1 MTLAGLVITILSAI
15 VVFIVIGIFL
25 MVILYSEIKVASH
38 IQSRLGYMR
47 TGWHGTLQGLADM
60 VKLLLKEE
68 IIHPK
73 TDKLIF
79 LMAPYVVFVPA
90 FLAFIVVPFGPK
102 LIVQDLNIGLL
113 YFVAISSIGVL
124 GIFMAGWASHNKYS
138 LLGGI
143 RSAAQIISYEI
154 PRSLSILGVIML
166 SGSLSTVSIVSA
178 QTKVWYILLQ
188 PLGFFL
194 YFITS
199 LAECNRTPFDL
210 PEAESE
216 LISGFHTEYTGMRFA
231 LFFMAEYTHVFAA
244 CALGTVLF
252 LGGWQGPLLPPVV
265 WFLIKTYLLA
275 FIMLWLRWTLP
286 RVRMDQLMN
295 LGWRTLLPLA
305 IVNFV
310 FTGVGILLVS

>member
-1 MTLAGLVITILSAI
+1 VTLAGLVITILSAI

>member
-252 LGGWQGPLLPPVV
+252 LGGW
-265 WFLIKTYLLA
+265 
-275 FIMLWLRWTLP
+275 
-286 RVRMDQLMN
+286 RMDQLMN